1 MACLLLDVAYWNYLL
16 YFYFYRK
23 LFVDFPYF
31 RQHFIADMTI
41 QWKVNGSLVG
51 AINQIIY
58 GVAFYL
64 MEKISGD
71 EKSSYQNYLC
81 DVFSGN
87 V

>member
-1 MACLLLDVAYWNYLL
+1 
-16 YFYFYRK
+16 
-23 LFVDFPYF
+23 
-31 RQHFIADMTI
+31 MTI

-71 EKSSYQNYLC
+71 ENRPIKTVFC
-81 DVFSGN
+81 DVFSRN
-87 V
+87 VQFDVQLGHHIYLFPTENTFITLPTQ